1 MQPQAHSYGVAV
13 IGPGLEPQTPG
24 GASARQ
30 HAIIL
35 EDDQVT
41 SSHSNSP
48 LSPEGPKHPSRLIN
62 RTLMVFLVAM
72 ISANIAS
79 QMGQPLMSLYVQS
92 LGANVQQ
99 VGLLFTLTSI
109 VPLAFQILGG
119 FVSDSIGRLQAIAIG
134 SLAGIAGY
142 ALYIV
147 APTWQWVILAQG
159 ISSLAGCFVAPS
171 FRAFVA
177 EQSSEEMRARTF
189 ALSESIYMITGVV
202 GPPIGGIVSEN
213 YGYRAMFATAAA
225 LYGAATV
232 IRISMARSAQ
242 NRVQTAADKMTFE
255 KLKRSI
261 GSMISLVFAGGILTW
276 LFISDGVFDVAYSIS
291 YRFEPLYLGNV
302 IGLGNTQIATL
313 SSFFSGAMML
323 LLPVGG
329 WFADRF
335 GERAGLVLG
344 HGTHAVA
351 LVLMLLGK
359 AYPHFIV
366 VWILYGVGASLLSPA
381 YNSLISKV
389 VPLKMRGTAF
399 GLFSTSLGLISLP
412 APYVGGLLWNA
423 VSPRAPFVVPL
434 IASAVMTPLLWIKL
448 KPEAESA
455 GGRSLDSPA
464 GEERPGLADDRVE
477 EESSPGPDEVV

>member
-1 MQPQAHSYGVAV
+1 MQPKGYRHGILA
-13 IGPGLEPQTPG
+13 IGPGFGLRTPG
-24 GASARQ
+24 DVSMKQYATAM
-30 HAIIL
+30 
-35 EDDQVT
+35 EDGQVNST
-41 SSHSNSP
+41 HGNSP
-48 LSPEGPKHPSRLIN
+48 LSPERPKHSFRLIN

-72 ISANIAS
+72 ILANTAS

-92 LGANVQQ
+92 LGANVKQ
-99 VGLLFTLTSI
+99 VGLLFTITSI

-147 APTWQWVILAQG
+147 APTWQWLFLAQG
-159 ISSLAGCFVAPS
+159 VSSLAGCFVAPS
-171 FRAFVA
+171 FQAFVA

-189 ALSESIYMITGVV
+189 ALSESIYMIVGVV
-202 GPPIGGIVSEN
+202 GPPIGGIVSEK
-213 YGYRAMFATAAA
+213 YGYRAMFAIAGV
-225 LYGAATV
+225 LYAAATV
-232 IRISMARSAQ
+232 IRVAMARSA
-242 NRVQTAADKMTFE
+242 RSRTQTASEKMTFE
-255 KLKRSI
+255 KLKRDI

-302 IGLGNTQIATL
+302 IGLGNTQIASL
-313 SSFFSGAMML
+313 SSFFSGAMMI
-323 LLPVGG
+323 LLPMGG

-344 HGTHAVA
+344 HGFHAVA
-351 LVLMLLGK
+351 LVLMLLSK

-381 YNSLISKV
+381 YHSLISKV

-412 APYVGGLLWNA
+412 APYIGGLMWNA
-423 VSPRAPFVVPL
+423 IGPRAPFVVPL

-448 KPEAESA
+448 KPQIGSS
-455 GGRSLDSPA
+455 GGQSYGHGEQCVETENRPA
-464 GEERPGLADDRVE
+464 QPGA
-477 EESSPGPDEVV
+477 

>member
-1 MQPQAHSYGVAV
+1 VQPQAHSYGVAV
-13 IGPGLEPQTPG
+13 IGPGLEPQTPS

-99 VGLLFTLTSI
+99 VGLLFTITSI

-147 APTWQWVILAQG
+147 APTWQWLILAQG
-159 ISSLAGCFVAPS
+159 VSSLAGCFVAPS

-232 IRISMARSAQ
+232 IRIAMARSAR
-242 NRVQTAADKMTFE
+242 NRV
-255 KLKRSI
+255 
-261 GSMISLVFAGGILTW
+261 
-276 LFISDGVFDVAYSIS
+276 
-291 YRFEPLYLGNV
+291 
-302 IGLGNTQIATL
+302 
-313 SSFFSGAMML
+313 
-323 LLPVGG
+323 
-329 WFADRF
+329 
-335 GERAGLVLG
+335 
-344 HGTHAVA
+344 
-351 LVLMLLGK
+351 
-359 AYPHFIV
+359 
-366 VWILYGVGASLLSPA
+366 
-381 YNSLISKV
+381 LI
-389 VPLKMRGTAF
+389 R
-399 GLFSTSLGLISLP
+399 
-412 APYVGGLLWNA
+412 
-423 VSPRAPFVVPL
+423 
-434 IASAVMTPLLWIKL
+434 
-448 KPEAESA
+448 
-455 GGRSLDSPA
+455 
-464 GEERPGLADDRVE
+464 
-477 EESSPGPDEVV
+477 

>member
-1 MQPQAHSYGVAV
+1 MSSGF
-13 IGPGLEPQTPG
+13 GLRTPG
-24 GASARQ
+24 DACVKR
-30 HAIIL
+30 HATAM
-35 EDDQVT
+35 EDGQVDST
-41 SSHSNSP
+41 HGNSP
-48 LSPEGPKHPSRLIN
+48 LSPERPRHSSRLIN

-72 ISANIAS
+72 ILANIAS

-99 VGLLFTLTSI
+99 VGLLFTITSI

-147 APTWQWVILAQG
+147 APTWQWLILAQG
-159 ISSLAGCFVAPS
+159 VSSLAGCFVAPS

-189 ALSESIYMITGVV
+189 ALSESIYMIVGVV

-225 LYGAATV
+225 FYAAATV
-232 IRISMARSAQ
+232 IRIAMARSA
-242 NRVQTAADKMTFE
+242 RSTKQTVTEKMTFE
-255 KLKRSI
+255 KLRRDI

-302 IGLGNTQIATL
+302 IGLGNTQIASL
-313 SSFFSGAMML
+313 SSVFSGAMMV
-323 LLPVGG
+323 LLPMGG

-344 HGTHAVA
+344 HGLHAVA
-351 LVLMLLGK
+351 FVLLLLSK
-359 AYPHFIV
+359 AYPHFVV
-366 VWILYGVGASLLSPA
+366 VWILYGIGASLLSPA

-389 VPLKMRGTAF
+389 VPLRMRGTAF

-412 APYVGGLLWNA
+412 APYIGGLMWNA
-423 VSPRAPFVVPL
+423 IGPRAPFVVPL

-448 KPEAESA
+448 KPEMGSL
-455 GGRSLDSPA
+455 GTQSLDEQV
-464 GEERPGLADDRVE
+464 EEGCPELADYAAE
-477 EESSPGPDEVV
+477 EDSLPPPDEPV